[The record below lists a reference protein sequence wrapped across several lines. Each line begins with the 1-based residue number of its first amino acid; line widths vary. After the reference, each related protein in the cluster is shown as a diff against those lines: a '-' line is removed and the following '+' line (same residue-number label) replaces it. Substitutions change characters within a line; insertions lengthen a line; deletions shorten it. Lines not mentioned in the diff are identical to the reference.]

1 MYLTIYQNNYIIGG
15 SIFFIIFYY
24 IYKRLSF
31 QTPVILW
38 DIFYTTAAFSLI
50 LFLSIYIPNTALFTI

>member
-15 SIFFIIFYY
+15 TIFFIVFYY

-31 QTPVILW
+31 QTPISIW
-38 DIFYTTAAFSLI
+38 DILYTTFAFSLI